1 MTKIKSV
8 VYVIDTVVCGVI
20 AADDKEIAILT
31 FGEGAKSGGESVD
44 EPGTRDNIG
53 EESLI

>member
-8 VYVIDTVVCGVI
+8 VYVIDRVVYGVI

-31 FGEGAKSGGESVD
+31 FGEGPKPGGESVD
-44 EPGTRDNIG
+44 EPGTGDNIG
-53 EESLI
+53 RESLI